1 MAHPEQTPQPPLKPR
16 FEDEYPDS
24 EIQLDLGEENRH
36 NGSGAT
42 MAMLRGSLGRSVVSH
57 EIPSPPTESG
67 TEQQTAVKPGASPYV
82 DQNGRSRRKPAPQS
96 KRSRPSS
103 VTERRLADKKPL
115 TLFDNE
121 D

>member
-42 MAMLRGSLGRSVVSH
+42 MAMLRGSLGRAVVSH
-57 EIPSPPTESG
+57 EIPSLPAASEA
-67 TEQQTAVKPGASPYV
+67 EQQTAVKPGASPYV
-82 DQNGRSRRKPAPQS
+82 DQSGRSRRKPAPRS
-96 KRSRPSS
+96 KRSRPYN